1 MRDKI
6 IFIRNARRCHAVLLK
21 SGDFPLS
28 ISRSDMS
35 EFDFTRHVRSNPIF
49 HQKGNVR
56 CQTFVFRGKLSS
68 QNNNKS
74 WICSPKSRKRCISKG
89 DSYKQWWLR
98 LIDRIT
104 EHVLW
109 ASCEF
114 NYSFAEESDRVNTFN
129 CYPCKV
135 FATTTN
141 KWCCNYHGSS
151 ANSNHQH
158 QDSDLP
164 FDLTSHKRSQTPA
177 RGWTLRWSGRKLDH
191 RHRTGDQRLKDKLS
205 LSDKLMD

>member
-1 MRDKI
+1 M
-6 IFIRNARRCHAVLLK
+6 
-21 SGDFPLS
+21 SG
-28 ISRSDMS
+28 
-35 EFDFTRHVRSNPIF
+35 
-49 HQKGNVR
+49 

-68 QNNNKS
+68 QNNIIRAESALLKAGKDASAKEIFTNNGNE
-74 WICSPKSRKRCISKG
+74 I
-89 DSYKQWWLR
+89 
-98 LIDRIT
+98 IDRIT

-109 ASCEF
+109 ASCKF
-114 NYSFAEESDRVNTFN
+114 NHSFAEESDRVNTFN
-129 CYPCKV
+129 CYPCKG

-164 FDLTSHKRSQTPA
+164 FTSHKRSQTPA

-191 RHRTGDQRLKDKLS
+191 RHHTGDQRLKDKLS

>member
-1 MRDKI
+1 MMY
-6 IFIRNARRCHAVLLK
+6 FW
-21 SGDFPLS
+21 SQGTFLS
-28 ISRSDMS
+28 QSLGQTLS
-35 EFDFTRHVRSNPIF
+35 EFDFTRHVRSDPIF
-49 HQKGNVR
+49 HQKGSVR
-56 CQTFVFRGKLSS
+56 CQDVRRSYFEENWAHKIIIRAESALLKAGKDASAKEIFT
-68 QNNNKS
+68 NNCNE
-74 WICSPKSRKRCISKG
+74 
-89 DSYKQWWLR
+89 

-109 ASCEF
+109 ASCKF
-114 NYSFAEESDRVNTFN
+114 NHSFAEESDRVNTFN
-129 CYPCKV
+129 CYPCKG

-164 FDLTSHKRSQTPA
+164 FTSHKRSQTPA

-191 RHRTGDQRLKDKLS
+191 RHHTGDQRLKDKLS